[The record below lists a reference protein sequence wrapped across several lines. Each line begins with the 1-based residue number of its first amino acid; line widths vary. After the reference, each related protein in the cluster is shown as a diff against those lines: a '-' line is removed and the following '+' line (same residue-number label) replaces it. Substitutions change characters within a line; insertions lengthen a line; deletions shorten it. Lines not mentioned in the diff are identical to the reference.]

1 MMRLLLGGL
10 IVLNVLVF
18 LYGYLGLD
26 RNGPSRPTRLHMPDV
41 GSIRLIATRVTP
53 PREAG
58 GEAEAE
64 TPAAV
69 EPEETAAAASPPA
82 LPPPAEPSPPE
93 TAATPPAVVPADAPV
108 EASEGEAPAKGEAQ
122 AVPDVEKAAAGE
134 VEPRPA
140 EVSAAPPRPL
150 LFCGE
155 IGPFRNRV
163 QARRLEETFG
173 VEGKTRVYRRPT
185 MVDTSY
191 WVYRPPLEDRARAR
205 EEVARLKEAGI
216 EDLWLM
222 PDGEFRNAISLG
234 LYSRREAAY
243 AHAEMLR
250 NKGFEVEVRP
260 RQKEMERYWLAFT
273 DMPEGMLR
281 ELEERLPEG
290 VFLEKKV
297 CEQASAAP

>member
-1 MMRLLLGGL
+1 MRLLLGGL

-26 RNGPSRPTRLHMPDV
+26 RNGLPRPVRLHMPDV
-41 GSIRLIATRVTP
+41 GSIRLIATRVAP
-53 PREAG
+53 PREAA
-58 GEAEAE
+58 GETAAE

-69 EPEETAAAASPPA
+69 EPEETAAAANLPA
-82 LPPPAEPSPPE
+82 SPPPAEPSPPK
-93 TAATPPAVVPADAPV
+93 TAEASPAGVPADAPT
-108 EASEGEAPAKGEAQ
+108 EASEGEEPMEGEAQ
-122 AVPDVEKAAAGE
+122 AAPDMEESAAGE
-134 VEPRPA
+134 VEARPA

-155 IGPFRNRV
+155 IGPFRSRV
-163 QARRLEETFG
+163 QARRLEDTFG
-173 VEGKTRVYRRPT
+173 VEGKTRVYHRPT

-205 EEVARLKEAGI
+205 KEVARLKEAGI
-216 EDLWLM
+216 RDLWLM

-243 AHAEMLR
+243 SHAEMLR

-260 RQKEMERYWLAFT
+260 RQKEMERYWLEFT

-281 ELEERLPEG
+281 ELGERLPEG